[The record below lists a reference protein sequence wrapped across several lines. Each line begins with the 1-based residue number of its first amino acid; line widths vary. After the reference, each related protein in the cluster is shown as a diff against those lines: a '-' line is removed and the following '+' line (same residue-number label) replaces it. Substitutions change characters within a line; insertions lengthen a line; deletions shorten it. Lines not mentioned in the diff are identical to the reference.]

1 MESAESRIVARHGAL
16 ARRALGVYGAGIFLF
31 LFAPIVVLVVF
42 SFNANRYGTFPITGW
57 TTDWYSQVFHDF
69 EIQDAIS
76 TSLKVAVQVVV
87 VSTVIGTAG
96 AFPLVRSNLPFRNAV
111 RLGFTLPIMIPGL
124 LIGVSLLVL
133 FTQVLQI
140 GELGLETAVIGQSVF
155 CTPFVLLLVASRLEG
170 FDRSVERAAA
180 DLGANAVQRL
190 RHVVLPLLAPAIVAG
205 ALFAFTLSIDEYV
218 ITSFLIGS
226 NSTLPIYIFGQ
237 VKAGIT
243 PEVNALATLLI
254 VASVLLLGSAA
265 ALALALRRVRRWM
278 PELRRRPPAAQ
289 PPRAV
294 IGAS

>member
-1 MESAESRIVARHGAL
+1 MESADSRVVARHGAL
-16 ARRALGVYGAGIFLF
+16 ARRMLGVYAAAIFFF
-31 LFAPIVVLVVF
+31 LFAPIAVLIVF

-57 TTDWYSQVFHDF
+57 TTDWYAQVFHDF

-76 TSLKVAVQVVV
+76 TSLKVAAQVVV
-87 VSTVIGTAG
+87 ISTLAGTAG

-111 RLGFTLPIMIPGL
+111 RIGFTLPIMIPGL

-133 FTQVLQI
+133 FTQVLHI
-140 GELGLETAVIGQSVF
+140 RELNLETAVIGQSVF
-155 CTPFVLLLVASRLEG
+155 CTPFVLLLVAARLES

-180 DLGANAVQRL
+180 DLGANAFQRM
-190 RHVVLPLLAPAIVAG
+190 RHVVLPLLAPAIVSG

-218 ITSFLIGS
+218 ITSFLIGA

-254 VASVLLLGSAA
+254 AASILLLASSA
-265 ALALALRRVRRWM
+265 LLFVALRRVRTWM
-278 PELRRRPPAAQ
+278 PELRRRPPAA
-289 PPRAV
+289 PRAIPGV
-294 IGAS
+294 G